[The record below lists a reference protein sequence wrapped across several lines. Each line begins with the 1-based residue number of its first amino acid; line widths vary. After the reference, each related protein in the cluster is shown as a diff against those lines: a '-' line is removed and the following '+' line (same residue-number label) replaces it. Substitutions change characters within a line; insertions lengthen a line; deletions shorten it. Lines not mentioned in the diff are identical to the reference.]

1 MLLGDFKQEMMRLH
15 NKVNMGLFG
24 QGLRWQRV
32 EIIQDKVFI
41 IANNKRVTALTAID
55 HKDNMTTKLIDIAL
69 LVEFKER
76 FLKEIEEGIGSKPL
90 AVLKDYDPS
99 TETSIC
105 IIIMGKDVEEVL
117 KEI

>member
-1 MLLGDFKQEMMRLH
+1 MLVGDFKQEIMRLH

-24 QGLRWQRV
+24 QGLRTQKV

-55 HKDNMTTKLIDIAL
+55 QKDNMTTKLIDIAL

-76 FLKEIEEGIGSKPL
+76 FLKEIEDSIKIKPL
-90 AVLKDYDPS
+90 AVLKDYDPR
-99 TETSIC
+99 TETTIC
-105 IIIMGKDVEEVL
+105 IIILAGDVEEII
-117 KEI
+117 KKI